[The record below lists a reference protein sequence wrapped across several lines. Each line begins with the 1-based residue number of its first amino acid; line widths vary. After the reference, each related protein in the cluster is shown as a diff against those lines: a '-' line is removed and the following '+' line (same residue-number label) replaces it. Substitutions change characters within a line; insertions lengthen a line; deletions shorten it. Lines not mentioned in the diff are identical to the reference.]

1 MNKVL
6 SFLLTALFALG
17 PTRAQTTTP
26 PPTPVGSWVLKTVT
40 CDDGQAAILNFD
52 QAILKLETVKVQL
65 LLTKAQCQM
74 NFAGDYKLIE
84 ADGKKLLS
92 TDFEQGNWQNCSG
105 LIPAVL
111 QNQVEW
117 KMAGAALQLSGADLF
132 PLASCEGLGGTMNFE
147 LAP

>member
-1 MNKVL
+1 MNKAL
-6 SFLLTALFALG
+6 SFLFAVLFTFAPAG
-17 PTRAQTTTP
+17 AQTTTP
-26 PPTPVGSWVLKTVT
+26 PPVGSWTLKAVT
-40 CDDGQAAILNFD
+40 CDNGQTAVLNFD
-52 QAILKLETVKVQL
+52 QAVLKLETVKAQL

-92 TDFEQGNWQNCSG
+92 TDFQQGSWQNCSG

-117 KMAGAALQLSGADLF
+117 KMNGTVLQLSGADLF